1 MTSAAE
7 LCVSQKACD
16 YQIYNVIAVGGWAD
30 LVSIRLLRC
39 GRSFVVLMA
48 KLSAARIV
56 LFYLQ
61 PSRMISIVG
70 SAANQWNFTDLFPK
84 CVCSLLTLT
93 ALAPSLEEV
102 DSPL

>member
-1 MTSAAE
+1 M
-7 LCVSQKACD
+7 
-16 YQIYNVIAVGGWAD
+16 
-30 LVSIRLLRC
+30 
-39 GRSFVVLMA
+39 LMA
-48 KLSAARIV
+48 KLLAARRV

-61 PSRMISIVG
+61 LSRMISIAG
-70 SAANQWNFTDLFPK
+70 SAVNQWNFTDLFPK